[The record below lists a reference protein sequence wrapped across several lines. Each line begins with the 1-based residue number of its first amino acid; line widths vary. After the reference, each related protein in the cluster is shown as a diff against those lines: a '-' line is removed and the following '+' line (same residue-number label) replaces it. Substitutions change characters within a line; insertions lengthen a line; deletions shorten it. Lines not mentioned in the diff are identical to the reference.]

1 MSAVTE
7 STRST
12 GSKDSSASKDSA
24 RSAQSAAADGVDE
37 PFVITVVR
45 GDPTAEELA
54 GLIAVLAARTAA
66 DADPGPGSAGSP
78 GAWPK
83 QRPEDVRRGTPSGW
97 TDRSRYV
104 RGRHV
109 HGPGGWRASAL
120 PR

>member
-1 MSAVTE
+1 MESTE
-7 STRST
+7 ST
-12 GSKDSSASKDSA
+12 DPMDSKDSA
-24 RSAQSAAADGVDE
+24 QSAETDDADE

-45 GDPTAEELA
+45 GEPTAEELA

-66 DADPGPGSAGSP
+66 DADTGPGAAGSP
-78 GAWPK
+78 GALSEQEPAG
-83 QRPEDVRRGTPSGW
+83 VRNRTPSGW